1 MMYERTYRI
10 QSAHLNSLGAYDV
23 VWELAA
29 LPPDHFPTIDPQR
42 ILAAMADTH
51 GHNYKIK
58 IWVEG
63 SLRDGKP
70 WLVDDPKLEQVVM
83 GYHNTNL
90 SLLPYFVA
98 NKKRATTE
106 ELALL
111 MWGNLHV
118 VAMEDNASIA
128 RIEVWESDDIC
139 ASFEPAT
146 DGYVRSGDVNDRIE
160 SARAEIKRGA
170 RGV

>member
-1 MMYERTYRI
+1 MYERTFRI
-10 QSAHLNSLGAYDV
+10 QSAHLNSLSDYEI
-23 VWELAA
+23 VWWLAGEPKDA
-29 LPPDHFPTIDPQR
+29 NLDTR
-42 ILAAMADTH
+42 SILIAMRNTH

-63 SLRDGKP
+63 GLVAGRP
-70 WLVDDPKLEQVVM
+70 WLVDDPKLENVVM

-90 SLLPYFVA
+90 SLLPYFMA

-111 MWGNLHV
+111 MWGNLQV
-118 VAMEDNASIA
+118 VAMEDNATIA

-139 ASFEPAT
+139 ASFEPAS
-146 DGYVRSGDVNDRIE
+146 DGYVRQGDLEQRI
-160 SARAEIKRGA
+160 SNARTEIERGA